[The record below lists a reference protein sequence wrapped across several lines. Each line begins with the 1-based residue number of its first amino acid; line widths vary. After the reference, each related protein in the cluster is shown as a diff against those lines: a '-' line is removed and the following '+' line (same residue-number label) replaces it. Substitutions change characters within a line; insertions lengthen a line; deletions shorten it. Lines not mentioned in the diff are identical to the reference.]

1 MSISSDSR
9 HSRWNLGFPSLPEA
23 VEPGEQEL
31 VSRERG
37 KILAEAWRDK
47 PASLRIPN
55 TLLSSQ
61 DIVKV
66 VQATGL
72 IAPFYTGGGDTARL
86 KKASYEGRI
95 GEKAYI
101 YRDKNIPYQV
111 FCSDKDEGLVVPN
124 NSIVFVE
131 CDLDFRIPDFIAL
144 RFNLQIQHVHRG
156 LLLGT
161 GPLVDPG
168 FWGKLCIPLHN
179 LTDKDYFIPKDQGLI
194 WVEFT
199 KASIAT
205 STKAT
210 GRDAIRGIKEHWDIR
225 KLLDKAAN
233 QYTGEKI
240 GIRSSISK
248 ALEDFKD
255 AATSSANSALEAKKS
270 VNAVRNIG
278 AAVAVATV
286 LGVFGLAYSY
296 YSDVG
301 HYLDKTVPE
310 IQKLRSEVEAQNVKI
325 EQLQTE
331 LEKLKPQARGP
342 NRQSR

>member
-1 MSISSDSR
+1 LAED
-9 HSRWNLGFPSLPEA
+9 A
-23 VEPGEQEL
+23 EPDEKEL
-31 VSRERG
+31 VSREQG
-37 KILAEAWRDK
+37 KVLAEAWRDK

-72 IAPFYTGGGDTARL
+72 IAPFYTGGGNAGRL

-95 GEKAYI
+95 GVKAFI

-111 FCSDKDEGLVVPN
+111 FCSDKDDGLLVPN

-156 LLLGT
+156 LVLGT

-179 LTDKDYFIPKDQGLI
+179 LTDQDYFIPKNQGLI
-194 WVEFT
+194 WIEFT
-199 KASIAT
+199 KTSIPI

-225 KLLDKAAN
+225 KLLDKAAD

-270 VNAVRNIG
+270 VDAFRNIG
-278 AAVAVATV
+278 TAVAVATV

-301 HYLDKTVPE
+301 HYLEKAIPE
-310 IQKLRSEVEAQNVKI
+310 IQKLRSEVEEQNTKI
-325 EQLQTE
+325 EQLRGE
-331 LEKLKPQARGP
+331 IERSRLKPRDP
-342 NRQSR
+342 NHPAG

>member
-1 MSISSDSR
+1 MSTLSVSH
-9 HSRWNLGFPSLPEA
+9 HSQWNHGLPSLAEDA
-23 VEPGEQEL
+23 EPDEKEL
-31 VSRERG
+31 VSREQG
-37 KILAEAWRDK
+37 KVLAEAWRDK

-72 IAPFYTGGGDTARL
+72 IAPFYTGGGDTGRL

-95 GEKAYI
+95 GLKAFI

-111 FCSDKDEGLVVPN
+111 FCSDNDDGLLVPN

-179 LTDKDYFIPKDQGLI
+179 LTDKDYLIPKDKGLI

-199 KASIAT
+199 KTSIAT
-205 STKAT
+205 SKKAT
-210 GRDAIRGIKEHWDIR
+210 GRDAMGIKEHWDIR

-255 AATSSANSALEAKKS
+255 ATTSSANSALEAKKS

-301 HYLDKTVPE
+301 HYLEKAVPE
-310 IQKLRSEVEAQNVKI
+310 LQKLRSEVEAQNAKI

-331 LEKLKPQARGP
+331 IEKSRPKPRDP
-342 NRQSR
+342 NRPAG